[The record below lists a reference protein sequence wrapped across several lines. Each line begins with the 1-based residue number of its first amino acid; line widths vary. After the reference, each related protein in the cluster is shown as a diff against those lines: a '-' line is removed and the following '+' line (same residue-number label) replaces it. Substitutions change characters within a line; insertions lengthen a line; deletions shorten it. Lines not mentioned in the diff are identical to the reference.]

1 MMEQANK
8 QKKIEQESVSNN
20 NNNNSNNNVSN
31 NDSKTFDE
39 MSVDELNSLSAEQRR
54 QQMLQAL
61 DRRNSEKNIF
71 Q

>member
-20 NNNNSNNNVSN
+20 NNNNTNNNVS
-31 NDSKTFDE
+31 SKKFDE